1 MPNALDRTYRKVL
14 NKIGPYGSIPHHS
27 LPDTPIHEEW
37 LGRDDLDPAGCLE
50 PMNPADAPGVQQAGD
65 ERYGPLDTETRRW
78 IDGGIRDQGME
89 ALAFYKSFRFVA
101 LPPFPGYWGIFY
113 LDAGIRRVQEQVAQ
127 YLADIGD
134 ARRTAVEFLR
144 RHERVH
150 FKVDVYALGL
160 ESALSKHLY
169 EPMRQAFRGHSIYQ
183 VEEALANNEAWRWAK
198 KSGREVEQFAKDFM
212 SLQPGAYAR
221 YSEERSVLASELAA
235 NLIDHNFTQGAQRDD
250 QALWVANLPTAMAR
264 WQSYCPENLVSAQ
277 SALSRWI
284 NPARKLPLITAI
296 QDSKDVAKVL
306 KGRYVNYRSKW
317 EGTKSKLLQD
327 PGLLSLNFK
336 RWPDGSWSV
345 RVDDNFRAH
354 LLPVGSHGVWETKT
368 FGSHTATGHG

>member
-1 MPNALDRTYRKVL
+1 M
-14 NKIGPYGSIPHHS
+14 
-27 LPDTPIHEEW
+27 DT
-37 LGRDDLDPAGCLE
+37 
-50 PMNPADAPGVQQAGD
+50 ADSSRVGQAGD
-65 ERYGPLDTETRRW
+65 DGFNPLDAETRRW

-89 ALAFYKSFRFVA
+89 ALAFYKSFRFIT
-101 LPPFPGYWGIFY
+101 LPPFPGNWGIFY
-113 LDAGIRRVQEQVAQ
+113 LDAGIRWVQDRMAQ
-127 YLADIGD
+127 YSVDVGD
-134 ARRTAVEFLR
+134 ERRAAVEFLR
-144 RHERVH
+144 QHERVH

-160 ESALSKHLY
+160 ESAMGRHLY
-169 EPMRQAFRGHSIYQ
+169 EPLRQVFRGRSIYL

-198 KSGREVEQFAKDFM
+198 KSGSEVEQFAEDFM

-221 YSEERSVLASELAA
+221 YSEARSVLASELAA
-235 NLIDHNFTQGAQRDD
+235 NLIDHNFTQGARRDD
-250 QALWVANLPTAMAR
+250 QVLWVANLPTAMAR
-264 WQSYCPENLVSAQ
+264 WQSYCPEHLVSAH

-284 NPARKLPLITAI
+284 NPARKLPLISAI

-306 KGRYVNYRSKW
+306 KGRYVNYRNKW

-354 LLPVGSHGVWETKT
+354 LFPVEADGVWETKT